1 MCCIAR
7 HLLLSGLGLLVLL
20 LSSCA
25 SRTDAGQAA
34 YQSGDF
40 ATAYATW
47 LPSAEAGDAAA
58 QYLVGLLHDQGQGV
72 PEDANE
78 AALWYRLA
86 AEQGHPAAQNN
97 LGMLYF
103 DGRGVSVDY
112 GKAEHWFTRAAE
124 QDFAA
129 AQNNLGVVR
138 LLVAH
143 TPEKEKAEI
152 LDSRGNPTVEVDVV
166 LEGPSAAPRCPPG
179 ASTGSRE
186 AARAARR
193 RQGPLRR
200 QGRAQRL
207 STTSTASSPR
217 PCSAWTSPRPG
228 GRSTA

>member
-143 TPEKEKAEI
+143 TPEKEKAAHE
-152 LDSRGNPTVEVDVV
+152 LLLAAAEAGDLKAQLTLAKLYERGLTVPKDDAQ
-166 LEGPSAAPRCPPG
+166 AAYWYGR
-179 ASTGSRE
+179 AAAQGSP
-186 AARAARR
+186 AARR
-193 RQGPLRR
+193 HLAAP
-200 QGRAQRL
+200 
-207 STTSTASSPR
+207 SK
-217 PCSAWTSPRPG
+217 
-228 GRSTA
+228 

>member
-112 GKAEHWFTRAAE
+112 GKAEHWF
-124 QDFAA
+124 
-129 AQNNLGVVR
+129 
-138 LLVAH
+138 
-143 TPEKEKAEI
+143 I
-152 LDSRGNPTVEVDVV
+152 DSRGNPTVEVEVE
-166 LEGPSAAPRCPPG
+166 LESGVAVGRAIVPPAPPPATHEAVELRDG
-179 ASTGSRE
+179 DKTAT
-186 AARAARR
+186 AARASAR
-193 RQGPLRR
+193 P
-200 QGRAQRL
+200 
-207 STTSTASSPR
+207 SPTSTRDRAGDPR
-217 PCSAWTSPRPG
+217 A
-228 GRSTA
+228 GRRDQRGSTC